1 VIAIVIFRDFCRL
14 HGVDR
19 DRDFCCQN
27 LWVFV
32 LGRLGIR
39 DFVV

>member
-1 VIAIVIFRDFCRL
+1 VIVIVIFRDFYHL

-19 DRDFCCQN
+19 DRDFCFQN

-32 LGRLGIR
+32 LGHLGIR
-39 DFVV
+39 DFAI